1 MNKSE
6 DYLDQLL
13 KGMSDSRQDEIEAEL
28 KKELEEMGMFSP
40 EYKQPIPKYC
50 KRMIFWKKMFQKRIY
65 LR

>member
-28 KKELEEMGMFSP
+28 KKELEE
-40 EYKQPIPKYC
+40 ETEEEV
-50 KRMIFWKKMFQKRIY
+50 FQDDILEENYGIKE
-65 LR
+65 